1 MDKVYTYKFYDHPI
15 TQLYHIRIA
24 DGHPKGGWYVQ
35 LTSIE
40 SLVGRMLNR
49 WYDHHYLKGKTQTG
63 VFGRYDRSEYH
74 DNERL
79 NISIGEENYYRNQEI
94 SFDSVWDFYDY
105 IGYNHKDKTMKTLDK
120 LITNWKIE
128 K

>member
-1 MDKVYTYKFYDHPI
+1 MK
-15 TQLYHIRIA
+15 
-24 DGHPKGGWYVQ
+24 
-35 LTSIE
+35 
-40 SLVGRMLNR
+40 
-49 WYDHHYLKGKTQTG
+49 TG
-63 VFGRYDRSEYH
+63 VFGRYDRCEYN

-94 SFDSVWDFYDY
+94 SFDSVWDFYDH